1 MLSVGYIEPRRLS
14 NKLNKRMA
22 VKLLELLLSS
32 RKKNSCFKPR
42 QREDRRN
49 LLRGHQDQW
58 LRCRHRRRFRDQRW
72 RQRQE
77 DRFLPHYRGHFECV
91 GGSRSRR
98 NTSNKLDTEIVDL
111 KVASIL
117 QLKKKYLTWHNSKTE
132 EVQDFPQKSITLTLC
147 QDLFSALLWLSGPQ
161 EIHWPFT

>member
-1 MLSVGYIEPRRLS
+1 
-14 NKLNKRMA
+14 MA

-77 DRFLPHYRGHFECV
+77 DRFLPHSRGHFECV

-117 QLKKKYLTWHNSKTE
+117 QLKKNIFNLTQFENRRSPRFSPEKHHFNTAKTCFQLSCGCQGPRDPLAFY
-132 EVQDFPQKSITLTLC
+132 VGPKLGDFQEHLEQECLC
-147 QDLFSALLWLSGPQ
+147 F
-161 EIHWPFT
+161 